1 MVGLQLAITG
11 VADYTSR
18 CEVNLATN
26 PDHLTASNC
35 VLVADVYGPVP
46 AVVGPGMGLLQ
57 FAVSTL
63 KVQSEAYAE
72 DRQLLVFGFSFA
84 SGCSATDDDR

>member
-18 CEVNLATN
+18 CEVNLATD
-26 PDHLTASNC
+26 PDHLTASNR

-46 AVVGPGMGLLQ
+46 AVVGPGMGFFQ
-57 FAVSTL
+57 AAISIFRV
-63 KVQSEAYAE
+63 
-72 DRQLLVFGFSFA
+72 
-84 SGCSATDDDR
+84 